1 MIFTS
6 LISSYV
12 NLYKPIQI
20 TATFW
25 ELILLLQ
32 TFQYKINVDM
42 FMVAMTFRITDSEQL
57 MEK

>member
-12 NLYKPIQI
+12 NLYKLIQI

-42 FMVAMTFRITDSEQL
+42 FMVAMTFRITDSE
-57 MEK
+57 

>member
-20 TATFW
+20 AATFW
-25 ELILLLQ
+25 ELILLLE
-32 TFQYKINVDM
+32 TFQYKTNVDM
-42 FMVAMTFRITDSEQL
+42 FMVAMTFRITDSE
-57 MEK
+57 